1 MNIEVTVEEASA
13 IINALAMQHPLIK
26 RIADQVTAQQQQ
38 AQPNGLDK
46 SAPLE
51 GVTRAS

>member
-1 MNIEVTVEEASA
+1 MNIEVTVEEAQL

-38 AQPNGLDK
+38 LQQANGQDK
-46 SAPLE
+46 SAQPV
-51 GVTRAS
+51 VTQ